1 MLRSGDCVFGFL
13 RLRVVLR
20 LGGIDD
26 CKELRSAISFAIK
39 VMYLTPKTISK
50 DRTNKKAVD
59 KNPAKKEE
67 SKFIIDFLFS
77 NFSTRKTTNNNN
89 IC

>member
-1 MLRSGDCVFGFL
+1 MLRSGAFAFGFL
-13 RLRVVLR
+13 RLRVL
-20 LGGIDD
+20 LGWLDEG
-26 CKELRSAISFAIK
+26 KELRSAISFAIK

-59 KNPAKKEE
+59 KKPAKKEE
-67 SKFIIDFLFS
+67 SIFIIDFLFS